1 MLRDFFAA
9 EMPMK
14 GARRAG
20 AASMVLLLLLWT
32 GCGET
37 YRPVATPILPNPPNP
52 NFAHY
57 VITVNDNGP
66 SFAGSTTRIDTS
78 GDTNVGVAQM
88 GLSPVHAALLPNAT
102 RGYIANS
109 GDDTI
114 TSYLPTLVTSI
125 TTISLPAGSVP
136 VFVHTTEPG
145 TVYVANSGNNTVS
158 AIDTGENVVTDQ
170 IPVGVNPVALA
181 ETPNGLTLYVANQGK
196 NGAGGSVSSINT
208 IDRTVN
214 PPIASS
220 AWTSPVWVVARS
232 DSQRV
237 YVLDS
242 GSGTV
247 SAINTASNT
256 VVGTTAV
263 GTGANFMLYDPTL
276 NRLYVTNPSP
286 ATTGN
291 PSGQSLSIIDASTDA
306 LTVLANISFAPSTV
320 ANAPCPAGCTP
331 VSVAALPDGS
341 RAYVASY
348 VTSTC
353 SGVPCIVSQV
363 TVISALTNAI
373 SSEIALGS
381 SNIDLTNPTG
391 CSTARF
397 RLSTVASADS
407 SRVYVAECDAGNTG
421 IIATVANNSPGDN
434 HGPDTL
440 IVNMPAPLSAFPI
453 PASTPGG
460 APPPQNPV
468 FVLASP

>member
-1 MLRDFFAA
+1 MLRDCFAA
-9 EMPMK
+9 EMPIR
-14 GARRAG
+14 GARWVG
-20 AASMVLLLLLWT
+20 AAAMLLLLLLCA

-57 VITVNDNGP
+57 VITINDNGP
-66 SFAGSTTRIDTS
+66 NFAGSTTRIDTS

-88 GLSPVHAALLPNAT
+88 GLSPVHGALLPNAT
-102 RGYIANS
+102 RAYVANS
-109 GDDTI
+109 GDNTI
-114 TSYLPTLVTSI
+114 TSYLPTSVTSI

-136 VFVHTTEPG
+136 VFVHTTEFA

-158 AIDTGENVVTDQ
+158 AINTGEGVVANQ
-170 IPVGVNPVALA
+170 ITVGVNPVAMA
-181 ETPNGLTLYVANQGK
+181 ETPNGLQLYVANQGK
-196 NGAGGSVSSINT
+196 NGVGGSVSSINT

-214 PPIASS
+214 PPIMNA
-220 AWTSPVWVVARS
+220 AWISPVWAVARS

-237 YVLDS
+237 YILDA

-247 SAINTASNT
+247 SAIDTASDT
-256 VVGTTAV
+256 VVGSTAV
-263 GTGANFMLYDPTL
+263 GVGANFMLYDSNR

-286 ATTGN
+286 ATTAN
-291 PSGQSLSIIDASTDA
+291 PGQSLSIIDASSDA
-306 LTVLANISFAPSTV
+306 LTVLANISFAPSSA

-348 VTSTC
+348 VMSTC
-353 SGVPCIVSQV
+353 SGVPCIASQV
-363 TVISALTNAI
+363 TVISALTNTI

-381 SNIDLTNPTG
+381 ANIDLTNPTG
-391 CSTARF
+391 CSAARF
-397 RLSTVASADS
+397 RLSAVASADS
-407 SRVYVAECDAGNTG
+407 SRVYVAECDAGTTG
-421 IIATVANNSPGDN
+421 IIASVANSSAGDN

-440 IVNMPAPLSAFPI
+440 ILNMPAPLSAFPI

>member
-1 MLRDFFAA
+1 MLRDFLAV
-9 EMPMK
+9 EMPMR
-14 GARRAG
+14 GARWGG
-20 AASMVLLLLLWT
+20 ATAMLLLLLLWT

-57 VITVNDNGP
+57 VITISDNGP
-66 SFAGSTTRIDTS
+66 NYAGSTTRIDTS
-78 GDTNVGVAQM
+78 GDSNVGVAQM

-102 RGYIANS
+102 RAFVANS

-114 TSYLPTLVTSI
+114 SSYLPSSVIPI

-136 VFVHTTEPG
+136 VFVHTTENT
-145 TVYVANSGNNTVS
+145 TVYVANSGNNTVY
-158 AIDTGENVVTDQ
+158 AINTAENVVTNQ
-170 IPVGVNPVALA
+170 MQVGVNPVALA
-181 ETPNGLTLYVANQGK
+181 ETPDGLQLYVANQGN
-196 NGAGGSVSSINT
+196 NGTGGSVSSINT

-214 PPIASS
+214 PPIANS
-220 AWTSPVWVVARS
+220 AWISPVWAVARS

-242 GSGTV
+242 GSGAV
-247 SAINTASNT
+247 SAIDTASDT
-256 VVGTTAV
+256 VVGTTTIGV
-263 GTGANFMLYDPTL
+263 GANFMLYDPTR
-276 NRLYVTNPSP
+276 NRLYITNPST
-286 ATTGN
+286 ATTAN
-291 PSGQSLSIIDASTDA
+291 PGGQSLSIIDASSDA
-306 LTVLANISFAPSTV
+306 LTILANISFAASAA

-331 VSVAALPDGS
+331 ISVAALPDGS

-348 VTSTC
+348 VSSTC
-353 SGVPCIVSQV
+353 SGAPCIVSQV

-381 SNIDLTNPTG
+381 ANVDLTNPTG